1 MHTSNRLFSF
11 GTNNKIILWIISN
24 FWIWSQFPCPGHA
37 LILYRV
43 HFFIFFMTLS
53 KMQGATSASWYP
65 YACWQY
71 LSFPILDVTARDR
84 LGTYGCLRKIG
95 SYTPTP
101 SWPGDICL
109 NISYISS
116 ISQVSSTPVPQ
127 LGHILTK
134 YLNSIFLPEI
144 ENCSLSNLSPFSWPS
159 LLFWAGPCFSC
170 ICVVPSLNYVQN
182 RTSLLLPSGCSHC
195 SSDVQSR
202 NFSSHDQSNQGY
214 HRIFWLPV

>member
-1 MHTSNRLFSF
+1 M
-11 GTNNKIILWIISN
+11 
-24 FWIWSQFPCPGHA
+24 
-37 LILYRV
+37 
-43 HFFIFFMTLS
+43 
-53 KMQGATSASWYP
+53 
-65 YACWQY
+65 
-71 LSFPILDVTARDR
+71 TARDR

-127 LGHILTK
+127 LGYILTK

-159 LLFWAGPCFSC
+159 LLFWAGPCLTAFLAFVLCLHWTMSKT
-170 ICVVPSLNYVQN
+170 S